1 MARKYLGDSFD
12 IHGGGVDLRFPHH
25 ENEQAQSQAAG
36 LGFAT
41 YWLHNAWVTVSGEK
55 MSKSLGNSLVVGEVT
70 KIARPLALRYYLTAA
85 HYRSTIEYHEGSLQE
100 AEATV
105 ARIEG
110 FLTRALRALTD
121 GTSTTPDPVHV
132 PEAYAAAMDDDL
144 NVSGA
149 LAVVHDTVRAGNTAL
164 DDGDTEALATA
175 FAAVVAMT
183 DLLGVNPLDPHW
195 GGGQDAGAGDAAE
208 ALDALVQVQLEA
220 RATARAARDFATA
233 DAIRDQL
240 GAAGIV
246 IEDTASGA
254 NWSLARR
261 ES

>member
-1 MARKYLGDSFD
+1 MP
-12 IHGGGVDLRFPHH
+12 DL
-25 ENEQAQSQAAG
+25 
-36 LGFAT
+36 
-41 YWLHNAWVTVSGEK
+41 
-55 MSKSLGNSLVVGEVT
+55 
-70 KIARPLALRYYLTAA
+70 
-85 HYRSTIEYHEGSLQE
+85 
-100 AEATV
+100 
-105 ARIEG
+105 
-110 FLTRALRALTD
+110 
-121 GTSTTPDPVHV
+121 
-132 PEAYAAAMDDDL
+132 YAAAMDDDL

-164 DDGDTEALATA
+164 DDGDDEALATA

-195 GGGQDAGAGDAAE
+195 GGGSDTGAGDAQD

-220 RATARAARDFATA
+220 RAAARAARDFATA

-254 NWSLARR
+254 HWSLARR

>member
-1 MARKYLGDSFD
+1 MARKYLGDAFD

-25 ENEQAQSQAAG
+25 ENEQAQSHAAG
-36 LGFAT
+36 LPFTT
-41 YWLHNAWVTVSGEK
+41 YWLHNAWVTVGGEK
-55 MSKSLGNSLVVGEVT
+55 MSKSLGNSLIVSEIAKV
-70 KIARPLALRYYLTAA
+70 ARPLAIRYYLTAA
-85 HYRSTIEYHEGSLQE
+85 HYRSTIEYHEGSLRE

-105 ARIEG
+105 ERIEG
-110 FLTRALRALTD
+110 FLTRALRALPAD
-121 GTSTTPDPVHV
+121 TSTVPDPGVV

-149 LAVVHDTVRAGNTAL
+149 LAVVHETVRAGNTAL
-164 DDGDTEALATA
+164 DDGDTEALAAA

-195 GGGQDAGAGDAAE
+195 GATPDGGGGDARA
-208 ALDALVQVQLEA
+208 ALDALVQVQLTA
-220 RATARAARDFATA
+220 RAQARAARDFATA

-246 IEDTASGA
+246 IEDTPSGA